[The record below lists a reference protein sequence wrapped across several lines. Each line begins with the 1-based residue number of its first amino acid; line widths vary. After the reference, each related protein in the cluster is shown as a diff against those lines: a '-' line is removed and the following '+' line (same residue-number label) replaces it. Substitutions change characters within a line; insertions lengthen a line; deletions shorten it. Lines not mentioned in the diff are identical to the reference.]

1 MITETSKLLTTY
13 ITLSPDQK
21 KQDPSVIKK
30 LIEKIKSKQRE
41 PFAKIF
47 VTLHPMF
54 LPAVLTSLNSNQI
67 DVKNMGSDKNL
78 FYLEL

>member
-1 MITETSKLLTTY
+1 MITETSKLFTTY

-21 KQDPSVIKK
+21 QQDPLIIKK
-30 LIEKIKSKQRE
+30 LMEKIKSKQRE

-54 LPAVLTSLNSNQI
+54 LPAVLNSLNTNKI
-67 DVKNMGSDKNL
+67 HIKNMGSDKKV
-78 FYLEL
+78 FSIEL